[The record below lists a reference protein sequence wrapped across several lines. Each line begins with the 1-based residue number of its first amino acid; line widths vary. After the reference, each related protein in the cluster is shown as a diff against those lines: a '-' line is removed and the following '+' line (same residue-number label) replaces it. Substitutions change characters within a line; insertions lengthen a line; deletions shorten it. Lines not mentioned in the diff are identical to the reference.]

1 MWKTVKRGDTLKSLA
16 KKYGTTDKKIA
27 ALNNIDVNTV
37 LKAGG
42 KLKVS

>member
-1 MWKTVKRGDTLKSLA
+1 MWKTVKRGDSLQSLA
-16 KKYGTTDKKIA
+16 KKYNITVKKLA
-27 ALNNIDVNTV
+27 ELNNISESTI